1 VSALHRAACLLAVV
15 PVALAAEPV
24 RTPMRP
30 AVGSRGG
37 SSGVSDLDRRA
48 GLRHPNGGSL
58 TTSVALRA
66 TPAVPEPA
74 TYGLLGAGL
83 FALGGVVARRRWRVA
98 TA

>member
-1 VSALHRAACLLAVV
+1 VSALHRAVCLLAVV

-24 RTPMRP
+24 HTLMRP

-48 GLRHPNGGSL
+48 GLPHRDGGSFA
-58 TTSVALRA
+58 TSVAVAA
-66 TPAVPEPA
+66 TPVVPEPA
-74 TYGLLGAGL
+74 TYALLAAGL
-83 FALGGVVARRRWRVA
+83 FALGGVVAHQRWRVA